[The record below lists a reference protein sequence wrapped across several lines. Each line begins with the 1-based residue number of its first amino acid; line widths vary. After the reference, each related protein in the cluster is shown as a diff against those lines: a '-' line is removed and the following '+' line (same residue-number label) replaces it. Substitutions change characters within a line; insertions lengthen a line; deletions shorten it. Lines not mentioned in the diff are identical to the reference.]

1 MARRSR
7 PADPMIDVQV
17 EEFEK
22 ANPEIAEAMRVFGM
36 SMQSYALALQAAS
49 AVKTTTSDS
58 THTPANAYLDGHSP
72 GD

>member
-7 PADPMIDVQV
+7 PAYSMAQKQV

-22 ANPEIAEAMRVFGM
+22 ANPQIAEAMRVFGM
-36 SMQSYALALQAAS
+36 SMRSYVLALEAVGG
-49 AVKTTTSDS
+49 VKTTASNS
-58 THTPANAYLDGHSP
+58 TESPANAYLDGRSS